1 MASQLPPEGEASEEA
16 QPFDQSMSVGGYEGA
31 GGNITV
37 SGGTVTATG
46 NNSAGIGGGNQGV
59 GTSAGGTIQIRGGTV
74 EATGVIGGAGIGSGC
89 GSTVALTDG
98 NITVSGG
105 EVKATGGE
113 SGAGIGGG
121 KGRAGTSANGNNTIS
136 GGSVTANG
144 GKNGAGGTIQ
154 ISGGNV
160 TANGGSNGGKG
171 IGGGSI
177 GADGTLALSYMSESV
192 NYMSVYATSY
202 GCDVTIGS
210 GCSFKTVDG
219 STVIMSGNDIGNAA
233 GKVIVPA
240 DSTEEKVSVA
250 YVNAAGRDMGQR
262 ACVKVTDQTDNWGES
277 GKTTWYAVTEN
288 ATIGS
293 GITVTGNVNLI
304 LCDGKTLKAEQGN
317 TVTEGN
323 RLTVWAQRTADG
335 ETADTKMGVLTWG
348 NGDGV
353 YINGGS
359 FTLQGGTITGGNQNF
374 GGGVNV
380 GGGTFTMTGGT
391 ISGCTAIYNG
401 GGVYVNFSGT
411 FNMTG
416 GTITKNTAKNGG
428 GYGGGVYVYGGSF
441 TMTGGTISGN
451 TATNDGGA
459 LSFTG
464 LMSDTGYTVFTRV
477 PGDAT
482 HAPSEAVSV
491 DVRTTKPAEGM
502 RSPSVQGTT
511 GDTVTITVRHGEQ
524 YSIDCGATWITPD
537 ESGRVVF
544 DNGKKGDGESYGLSP
559 AQTYEIVAR
568 RIGTAVLN
576 PSASGA
582 AARVT
587 TPSRSPSAR
596 TNTPMIVATTP
607 GSITV

>member
-16 QPFDQSMSVGGYEGA
+16 QPFDQSMIVGGYEGA

-37 SGGTVTATG
+37 SGGTVTAT
-46 NNSAGIGGGNQGV
+46 
-59 GTSAGGTIQIRGGTV
+59 
-74 EATGVIGGAGIGSGC
+74 
-89 GSTVALTDG
+89 
-98 NITVSGG
+98 
-105 EVKATGGE
+105 
-113 SGAGIGGG
+113 
-121 KGRAGTSANGNNTIS
+121 
-136 GGSVTANG
+136 
-144 GKNGAGGTIQ
+144 
-154 ISGGNV
+154 
-160 TANGGSNGGKG
+160 GGSNGGKG

-304 LCDGKTLKAEQGN
+304 LCDDKTLKAEQGI

-348 NGDGV
+348 NGGGV

-428 GYGGGVYVYGGSF
+428 GVYVVASGMLNMTGGSITVNTATNNGGGVYVDS
-441 TMTGGTISGN
+441 GTFNVNGAPSISGN
-451 TATNDGGA
+451 TKD
-459 LSFTG
+459 
-464 LMSDTGYTVFTRV
+464 D
-477 PGDAT
+477 
-482 HAPSEAVSV
+482 V
-491 DVRTTKPAEGM
+491 DYNNV
-502 RSPSVQGTT
+502 
-511 GDTVTITVRHGEQ
+511 
-524 YSIDCGATWITPD
+524 YL
-537 ESGRVVF
+537 ESGRTITIT
-544 DNGKKGDGESYGLSP
+544 GKLTTDAK
-559 AQTYEIVAR
+559 
-568 RIGTAVLN
+568 IGV
-576 PSASGA
+576 
-582 AARVT
+582 R
-587 TPSRSPSAR
+587 
-596 TNTPMIVATTP
+596 METP
-607 GSITV
+607 GVFTSGYSRGGTGDSAYTNPASPELYFTSDDTKDPRYVVRSVNG